1 MHLHQRCEGKEA
13 RGMAASPPPFG
24 PGFRDEV
31 VARVETVEVWASG
44 FDDPGEDFCEFRA
57 LDAAGNEIARTRIGG
72 Y

>member
-1 MHLHQRCEGKEA
+1 
-13 RGMAASPPPFG
+13 MAASPPPFG